1 MTLMAKNTTNT
12 TDPAT
17 PKGYAVVDGQEQAPA
32 VAAPESK
39 IRVRITARC
48 TAAGCVLAPGARIL
62 LPLSKAESLVALK
75 KAIILG
81 V

>member
-1 MTLMAKNTTNT
+1 MAKNTTNT
-12 TDPAT
+12 TD
-17 PKGYAVVDGQEQAPA
+17 VQEQAPA

-39 IRVRITARC
+39 VRVRITARC
-48 TAAGCVLAPGARIL
+48 TAAGCVLAPGARIN
-62 LPLSKAESLVALK
+62 LPLSKAEALVALK